1 MAQGAVIYAKDLDR
15 LAEFYS
21 NLEHEVVERADGD
34 YVVMHSSQNPQSQ
47 LTIVQTPAAIAE
59 QIDIK
64 TPPKVRTDTPIKLTF
79 ITSSIDATL
88 GRLEELGGISN
99 AEVKRWLF
107 RDYTHHDIVDPEGN
121 VVQLKQRVQATG
133 GTPLRAVKA
142 AIESSILS

>member
-15 LAEFYS
+15 LTQFYR
-21 NLEHEVVERADGD
+21 NLELELIEQEDGD
-34 YVVMHSSQNPQSQ
+34 YVVMQSSHNPQAQ
-47 LTIVQTPAAIAE
+47 LTIVQTPPAIAA

-64 TPPKVRTDTPIKLTF
+64 SPPKVRTETPIKLTF
-79 ITSSIDATL
+79 ITPSIDATL
-88 GRLEELGGISN
+88 ARLEGLGGIGN

-133 GTPLRAVKA
+133 GTPLRAVNAPIKN
-142 AIESSILS
+142 SI